1 LKIGRFSPNT
11 FRLGLDASPPCFS
24 DARSLSNGLASIPAF
39 ASPPDYDAILL
50 YFGQG
55 KIRAA
60 YIPHVLVIMWVGG
73 ESNRS
78 LGRIWLKSREDYK
91 ALRRND
97 VGGVGALV
105 WKNVSKLSQFL

>member
-11 FRLGLDASPPCFS
+11 FPLGQDASPPCFS
-24 DARSLSNGLASIPAF
+24 AARSLSNGAASIPAF
-39 ASPPDYDAILL
+39 ASPPDYDAILR

-60 YIPHVLVIMWVGG
+60 YIPRVLVKMRVGG

-91 ALRRND
+91 ALRRNG

-105 WKNVSKLSQFL
+105 WKNVSKLSQFF

>member
-1 LKIGRFSPNT
+1 
-11 FRLGLDASPPCFS
+11 
-24 DARSLSNGLASIPAF
+24 
-39 ASPPDYDAILL
+39 
-50 YFGQG
+50 
-55 KIRAA
+55 
-60 YIPHVLVIMWVGG
+60 MWVGG